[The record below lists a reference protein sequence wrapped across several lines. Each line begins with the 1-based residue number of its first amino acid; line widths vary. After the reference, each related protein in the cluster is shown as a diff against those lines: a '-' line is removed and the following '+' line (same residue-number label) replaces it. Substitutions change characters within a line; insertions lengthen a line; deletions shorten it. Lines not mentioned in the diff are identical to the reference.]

1 MTDVVAADRP
11 EPVNARVRLLAL
23 ARTLSVGAV
32 AGAICGL
39 LVGGV
44 LGRLAMRLLAVTSGQ
59 SAQGGVTDDEAIVGE
74 VTLRG
79 TVTLAL
85 ICTGLGALGGLIYL
99 WVRRVLPDS
108 LRGRVIG
115 YGLFSGAVGG
125 AFFVHEHGS
134 FDYTV
139 VAPAWLAVAMF
150 VALPLLFGL
159 TVPALVEVTDREGGL
174 GRRVPLVVL
183 VVLALSVA
191 LPPPTGDRSD
201 DRHGR
206 SLSPS
211 GRSSTSRTSTSARPP
226 IDYCGVR
233 G

>member
-1 MTDVVAADRP
+1 MTDVVTADRP
-11 EPVNARVRLLAL
+11 QPANARVRLLAL

-59 SAQGGVTDDEAIVGE
+59 SAQGGVTDDQAIVGE

-85 ICTGLGALGGLIYL
+85 ICAGLGALGGLIYL
-99 WVRRVLPDS
+99 SVRRVRPHS
-108 LRGRVIG
+108 LRGRVLG
-115 YGLFSGAVGG
+115 YGLFSGAIGG

-139 VAPAWLAVAMF
+139 LAPAWLAVAMF
-150 VALPLLFGL
+150 VALPLLFGV
-159 TVPALVEVTDREGGL
+159 TVAALVELTDREGGL
-174 GRRVPLVVL
+174 GRRVPLSCSSYL
-183 VVLALSVA
+183 LCPS
-191 LPPPTGDRSD
+191 
-201 DRHGR
+201 HGR
-206 SLSPS
+206 VSPS
-211 GRSSTSRTSTSARPP
+211 RPCSSAWPLWW
-226 IDYCGVR
+226 
-233 G
+233 